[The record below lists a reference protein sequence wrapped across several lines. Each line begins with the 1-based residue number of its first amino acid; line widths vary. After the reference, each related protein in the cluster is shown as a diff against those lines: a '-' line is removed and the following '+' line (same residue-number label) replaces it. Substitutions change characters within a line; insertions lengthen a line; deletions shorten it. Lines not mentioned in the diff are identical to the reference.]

1 MIALI
6 RSEIRKLFST
16 KAWIG
21 LLLGAMAL
29 TALSV
34 SLLIPF
40 AGDPNSGLPPLD
52 DPLAQQLILSTPA
65 NAAVFVIILGIMGIT
80 QEFRHRTA
88 TPTFL
93 TTPSRVTVVVSKLVT
108 YFVIGLGFAVVTLLV
123 VLAIAFPWLAAR
135 DVSLSLGG
143 DNAEV
148 IVGALG
154 VCAIYAMAGVG
165 VGTLVRNQV
174 GAIVGTLA
182 YLFVAEPIIRAVPA
196 TADFYRWLPGGAVE
210 AMTATFQN
218 PDLLGAWQGA
228 ALLVAY
234 GLVAAGLAMAL
245 TLRRDVH

>member
-1 MIALI
+1 MSALI
-6 RSEIRKLFST
+6 RSEFRKLFST

-40 AGDPNSGLPPLD
+40 AGDPNSGLPALE

-65 NAAVFVIILGIMGIT
+65 NSAIFVVILGIMGIT

-93 TTPSRVTVVVSKLVT
+93 TTPSRVKVVVAKLIT
-108 YFVIGLGFAVVTLLV
+108 YLVIGLGFAVVTLLV
-123 VLAIAFPWLAAR
+123 VLAIAIPWLASR
-135 DVSLSLGG
+135 DVTLSLGG
-143 DNAEV
+143 DNTEV
-148 IVGALG
+148 VAGALA
-154 VCAIYAMAGVG
+154 VCTIYALVGVG

-174 GAIVGTLA
+174 GAIVGILA

-218 PDLLGAWQGA
+218 PELLGAWQGA
-228 ALLVAY
+228 ALLIGY

-245 TLRRDVH
+245 TLQRDVH